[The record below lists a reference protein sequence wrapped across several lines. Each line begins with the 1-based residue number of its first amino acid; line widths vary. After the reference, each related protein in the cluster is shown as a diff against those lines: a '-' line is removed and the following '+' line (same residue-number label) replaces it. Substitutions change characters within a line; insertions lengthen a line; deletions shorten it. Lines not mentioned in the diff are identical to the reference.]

1 MIDPHGNILVSFHLS
16 KGELEEYS
24 ELSNTISSL
33 TLSLKQQCDLE
44 MILNGAFSPLLT
56 FNNQKDYEEILLNN
70 KLLNGVIWPI
80 PIVLDVPN
88 DFLKALDKNEHISLR
103 NAEGFLLAI
112 LKVREFWSPNKKDEA
127 NSIFKTIDE
136 NHPGVGYLFNHTN
149 SNYISGELIPIQSNK
164 YFDFTHLR
172 KSPQEVRD
180 LFRSKRWQDVIAF
193 QTRNPM
199 HRAHFEL
206 TRLAMEQHNAKLLI
220 HPVIGISKPGDI
232 DHFTRVKCYQHIIKH
247 YPENSVELSLI
258 NLAMRM
264 AGPKEALW
272 HAIIR
277 KNYGCNY
284 IIIGRDHAGPG
295 VDAKGKPYY
304 QPYDAQELISQYQE
318 ELEIKMVPFQE
329 MVFAKNKRNYLPLD
343 QIKEED
349 QIETLSGTQ
358 FKELLKQGTE
368 IPNWYSFPEVVHELR
383 RRYPKLHNQGLTVF
397 FTGLSGAGKSTLANA
412 LVYKLMEMEDRPIT
426 LLDGDIVRQHLSSEL
441 GFSKEDRDIHV
452 KRIGYVASEITKHGG
467 VAICAPIAPYSN
479 TRKTVRN
486 MIDEVGSFVEIHV
499 STPLSVCEERDVK
512 GLYKRAR
519 AGKILDFTGVSDP
532 YEEPQNPEIT
542 IDTSDISVEESSAII
557 IDKLRS
563 MKLLGN

>member
-1 MIDPHGNILVSFHLS
+1 MIDPHGNKLVSFHLS

-127 NSIFKTIDE
+127 NSVYKTIDE
-136 NHPGVGYLFNHTN
+136 NHPGVDYLFNHTN

-358 FKELLKQGTE
+358 FKELLKQRTE

-412 LVYKLMEMEDRPIT
+412 LMYKLMEMEDRPIT

>member
-1 MIDPHGNILVSFHLS
+1 MIEPHGKTLVSFHLS
-16 KGELEEYS
+16 ADELSEYS
-24 ELSNTISSL
+24 ELSNKTASL

-44 MILNGAFSPLLT
+44 MIANGAFSPLST

-70 KLLNGVIWPI
+70 RLSNGLVWPI
-80 PIVLDVPN
+80 PIVLDVP
-88 DFLKALDKNEHISLR
+88 DQFLKSLDKNEYISLR

-112 LKVREFWSPNKKDEA
+112 LKVKEFWAPDKKEEA
-127 NSIFKTIDE
+127 NSVFKSNDP
-136 NHPGVGYLFNHTN
+136 NHPGVDYLFNHTN
-149 SNYISGELIPIQSNK
+149 NNYISGELVPIQSNK

-180 LFRSKRWQDVIAF
+180 FFRLNNWKDVIAF

-206 TRLAMEQHNAKLLI
+206 TKLAMDEHNSKLLI
-220 HPVIGISKPGDI
+220 HPVIGMSKPGDI
-232 DHFTRVKCYQHIIKH
+232 DHFTRVKCYQHIIKY

-277 KNYGCNY
+277 KNYGCNR

-295 VDAKGKPYY
+295 VNAEGKPYY
-304 QPYDAQELISQYQE
+304 QPYDAQELIAQYQE
-318 ELEIKMVPFQE
+318 ELEIKMVPFKE
-329 MVFAKNKRNYLPLD
+329 MVFAKNKKTYLPLD
-343 QIKEED
+343 K
-349 QIETLSGTQ
+349 IEQDDPIEKLSGTQ
-358 FKELLKQGTE
+358 FKELLQQRTE
-368 IPNWYSFPEVVHELR
+368 IPNWYSFPEVIHELR
-383 RRYPKLHNQGLTVF
+383 KRFPKLHNQGLTVF

-412 LVYKLMEMEDRPIT
+412 IMYKLMETEDRPIT

-479 TRKTVRN
+479 TRKVVRN

-499 STPLSVCEERDVK
+499 ATPLSVCEERDTK
-512 GLYKRAR
+512 GLYKQAR

-532 YEEPQNPEIT
+532 YEEPENPEIT
-542 IDTSDISVEESSAII
+542 VDTSDITVEESSALIL
-557 IDKLRS
+557 DKLRS
-563 MKLLGN
+563 LKLLG

>member
-1 MIDPHGNILVSFHLS
+1 MIDPHGNKLVSFHLS
-16 KGELEEYS
+16 KGELEEYA

-136 NHPGVGYLFNHTN
+136 NHPGVDYLFNHTN
-149 SNYISGELIPIQSNK
+149 SNYISGELVPIQSNK

-343 QIKEED
+343 QIKEEE

-358 FKELLKQGTE
+358 FKELLKQRTE

-412 LVYKLMEMEDRPIT
+412 LMYKLMEMEDRPIT

>member
-1 MIDPHGNILVSFHLS
+1 MIEPHGKTLVSFHLS
-16 KGELEEYS
+16 ADELSEYS
-24 ELSNTISSL
+24 ELSNKTSSL

-44 MILNGAFSPLLT
+44 MISNGAFSPLST

-70 KLLNGVIWPI
+70 KLSNGLVWPI
-80 PIVLDVPN
+80 PIVLDVP
-88 DFLKALDKNEHISLR
+88 DQFLKSLDKNEYISLR

-112 LKVREFWSPNKKDEA
+112 LKVNEFWAPDKKEEA
-127 NSIFKTIDE
+127 NSVFKSNDP
-136 NHPGVGYLFNHTN
+136 NHPGVDYLFNHTN
-149 SNYISGELIPIQSNK
+149 NNYISGELVPIQSNK

-180 LFRSKRWQDVIAF
+180 FFRLNNWKDVVAF

-206 TRLAMEQHNAKLLI
+206 TKLAMDKHNSKLLI

-232 DHFTRVKCYQHIIKH
+232 DHFTRVKCYQHIIKY

-277 KNYGCNY
+277 QNYGCNR

-295 VDAKGKPYY
+295 VNAEGKPYY
-304 QPYDAQELISQYQE
+304 QPYDAQELIARYQE
-318 ELEIKMVPFQE
+318 ELEIKMVPFKE
-329 MVFAKNKRNYLPLD
+329 MVFAKNKKTFLPLD
-343 QIKEED
+343 K
-349 QIETLSGTQ
+349 IEQNDPIEKLSGTQ
-358 FKELLKQGTE
+358 FKELLQQRTE
-368 IPNWYSFPEVVHELR
+368 IPSWYSFPEVIHELR
-383 RRYPKLHNQGLTVF
+383 KRFPKLHNQGLTVF

-412 LVYKLMEMEDRPIT
+412 IMYKLMETEDRPIT

-479 TRKTVRN
+479 TRKVVRN

-499 STPLSVCEERDVK
+499 ATPLSVCEERDVK
-512 GLYKRAR
+512 GLYKQAR

-532 YEEPQNPEIT
+532 YEEPENPEIT
-542 IDTSDISVEESSAII
+542 VDTSDITVEESSALIL
-557 IDKLRS
+557 DKLRS
-563 MKLLGN
+563 LKLLG

>member
-1 MIDPHGNILVSFHLS
+1 MIKPHGETLVSFHLS
-16 KGELEEYS
+16 ADELSEYS
-24 ELSNTISSL
+24 ELSNNISSL

-44 MILNGAFSPLLT
+44 MISNGAFSPLST
-56 FNNQKDYEEILLNN
+56 FNNQKDYEEILLKN
-70 KLLNGVIWPI
+70 KLSNGLVWPI
-80 PIVLDVPN
+80 PIVLDVP
-88 DFLKALDKNEHISLR
+88 DQFLKSLDKNEYISLR
-103 NAEGFLLAI
+103 NTEGFLLAI
-112 LKVREFWSPNKKDEA
+112 LKVKEFWAPNKKEEA
-127 NSIFKTIDE
+127 NLVFKSNDL
-136 NHPGVGYLFNHTN
+136 NHPGVDYLFNHTN
-149 SNYISGELIPIQSNK
+149 NNYISGELVPIHENK

-180 LFRSKRWQDVIAF
+180 FFRLNNWKDVIAF

-199 HRAHFEL
+199 HRAHYEL
-206 TRLAMEQHNAKLLI
+206 TKLAMDEHNSKLLI
-220 HPVIGISKPGDI
+220 HPVIGMSKPGDI
-232 DHFTRVKCYQHIIKH
+232 DHFTRVKCYQHIIKY

-277 KNYGCNY
+277 KNYGCNR

-295 VDAKGKPYY
+295 VNAEGKPYY
-304 QPYDAQELISQYQE
+304 QPYDAQELIAQYQE
-318 ELEIKMVPFQE
+318 ELEIKMVPFKE
-329 MVFAKNKRNYLPLD
+329 MVFAKNKKTYLPLD
-343 QIKEED
+343 K
-349 QIETLSGTQ
+349 IEQDDPIEKLSGTQ
-358 FKELLKQGTE
+358 FKELLQQRTE
-368 IPNWYSFPEVVHELR
+368 IPTWYSFPEVIHELR
-383 RRYPKLHNQGLTVF
+383 KRFPKLHNQGLTVF

-412 LVYKLMEMEDRPIT
+412 IMYKLMETEDRPIT

-479 TRKTVRN
+479 TRKVVRN

-499 STPLSVCEERDVK
+499 ATPLSVCEERDTK
-512 GLYKRAR
+512 GLYKQAR

-532 YEEPQNPEIT
+532 YEEPENPEIT
-542 IDTSDISVEESSAII
+542 VDTSDITVEESSALIL
-557 IDKLRS
+557 DKLRS
-563 MKLLGN
+563 LKLLG

>member
-1 MIDPHGNILVSFHLS
+1 MIEPHGKTLVSFHLS
-16 KGELEEYS
+16 ADELSEYS
-24 ELSNTISSL
+24 ELSNNISSL

-44 MILNGAFSPLLT
+44 MISNGAFSPLST

-70 KLLNGVIWPI
+70 KLSNGLVWPI
-80 PIVLDVPN
+80 PIVLDVP
-88 DFLKALDKNEHISLR
+88 DQFLKSLDKNEYISLR
-103 NAEGFLLAI
+103 NTEGFLLAI
-112 LKVREFWSPNKKDEA
+112 LKVKEFWAPNKKEEA
-127 NSIFKTIDE
+127 NLVFKSNDP
-136 NHPGVGYLFNHTN
+136 NHPGVDYLFNHTN
-149 SNYISGELIPIQSNK
+149 NNYISGELVPIQSNK

-180 LFRSKRWQDVIAF
+180 FFRLNNWKDVIAF

-199 HRAHFEL
+199 HRAHYEL
-206 TRLAMEQHNAKLLI
+206 TKLAMDEHNSKLLI
-220 HPVIGISKPGDI
+220 HPVIGMSKPGDI
-232 DHFTRVKCYQHIIKH
+232 DHFTRVKCYQHIIKY

-277 KNYGCNY
+277 KNYGCNR

-295 VDAKGKPYY
+295 VNAEGKPYY
-304 QPYDAQELISQYQE
+304 QPYDAQELIAQYQE
-318 ELEIKMVPFQE
+318 ELEIKMVPFKE
-329 MVFAKNKRNYLPLD
+329 MVFAKNKKTYLPLD
-343 QIKEED
+343 K
-349 QIETLSGTQ
+349 IEQDDPIEKLSGTQ
-358 FKELLKQGTE
+358 FKELLQQRTE
-368 IPNWYSFPEVVHELR
+368 IPTWYSFPEVIHELR
-383 RRYPKLHNQGLTVF
+383 KRFPKLHNQGLTVF

-412 LVYKLMEMEDRPIT
+412 IMYKLMETEDRPIT

-479 TRKTVRN
+479 TRKVVRN

-499 STPLSVCEERDVK
+499 ATPLSVCEERDTK
-512 GLYKRAR
+512 GLYKQAR

-532 YEEPQNPEIT
+532 YEEPENPEIT
-542 IDTSDISVEESSAII
+542 VDTSDITVEESSALIL
-557 IDKLRS
+557 DKLRS
-563 MKLLGN
+563 LKLLG

>member
-1 MIDPHGNILVSFHLS
+1 MIEPHGKTLVSFHLS
-16 KGELEEYS
+16 ADELSEYS
-24 ELSNTISSL
+24 ELSNKTASL

-44 MILNGAFSPLLT
+44 MISNGAFSPLST

-70 KLLNGVIWPI
+70 KLSNGLVWPI
-80 PIVLDVPN
+80 PIVLDVP
-88 DFLKALDKNEHISLR
+88 DQFLKSLDKNEYISLR
-103 NAEGFLLAI
+103 NTEGFLLAI
-112 LKVREFWSPNKKDEA
+112 LKVKEFWAPNKKEEA
-127 NSIFKTIDE
+127 NLVFKSNDP
-136 NHPGVGYLFNHTN
+136 NHPGVDYLFNHTN
-149 SNYISGELIPIQSNK
+149 NNYISGELVPIQENK

-180 LFRSKRWQDVIAF
+180 FFRLNNWKDVIAF

-199 HRAHFEL
+199 HRAHYEL
-206 TRLAMEQHNAKLLI
+206 TKLAMDEHNSKLLI
-220 HPVIGISKPGDI
+220 HPVIGMSKPGDI
-232 DHFTRVKCYQHIIKH
+232 DHFTRVKCYQHIIKY

-277 KNYGCNY
+277 KNYGCNR

-295 VDAKGKPYY
+295 VNAEGKPYY
-304 QPYDAQELISQYQE
+304 QPYDAQELIAQYQE
-318 ELEIKMVPFQE
+318 ELEIKMVPFKE
-329 MVFAKNKRNYLPLD
+329 MVFAKNKKTYLPLD
-343 QIKEED
+343 K
-349 QIETLSGTQ
+349 IEQDDPIEKLSGTQ
-358 FKELLKQGTE
+358 FKELLQQRTE
-368 IPNWYSFPEVVHELR
+368 IPTWYSFPEVIHELR
-383 RRYPKLHNQGLTVF
+383 KRFPKLHNQGLTVF

-412 LVYKLMEMEDRPIT
+412 IMYKLMETEDRPIT

-479 TRKTVRN
+479 TRKVVRN

-499 STPLSVCEERDVK
+499 ATPLSVCEERDTK
-512 GLYKRAR
+512 GLYKQAR

-532 YEEPQNPEIT
+532 YEEPENPEIT
-542 IDTSDISVEESSAII
+542 VDTSDITVEESSALIL
-557 IDKLRS
+557 DKLRS
-563 MKLLGN
+563 LKLLG

>member
-1 MIDPHGNILVSFHLS
+1 MIEPHGKTLVSFHLS
-16 KGELEEYS
+16 ADELSEYS
-24 ELSNTISSL
+24 ELSNKTASL

-44 MILNGAFSPLLT
+44 MIANGAFSPLST

-70 KLLNGVIWPI
+70 RLSNGLVWPI
-80 PIVLDVPN
+80 PIVLDVP
-88 DFLKALDKNEHISLR
+88 DQFLKSLDKNEYISLR

-112 LKVREFWSPNKKDEA
+112 LKVNEFWAPDKKEEA
-127 NSIFKTIDE
+127 NSVFKSNDP
-136 NHPGVGYLFNHTN
+136 NHPGVDYLFNHTN
-149 SNYISGELIPIQSNK
+149 NNYISGELVPIQSNK

-180 LFRSKRWQDVIAF
+180 FFRLNNWKDVIAF

-206 TRLAMEQHNAKLLI
+206 TKLAMDEHNSKLLI

-232 DHFTRVKCYQHIIKH
+232 DHFTRVKCYQHIIKY

-264 AGPKEALW
+264 AGPKEAVW

-277 KNYGCNY
+277 KNYGCNR

-295 VDAKGKPYY
+295 VNAEGKPYY
-304 QPYDAQELISQYQE
+304 QPYDAQELIAQYQE
-318 ELEIKMVPFQE
+318 ELEIKMVPFKE
-329 MVFAKNKRNYLPLD
+329 MVFAKNKKTFLPLD
-343 QIKEED
+343 K
-349 QIETLSGTQ
+349 IEQNDPIEKLSGTQ
-358 FKELLKQGTE
+358 FKEFLQQRTE
-368 IPNWYSFPEVVHELR
+368 IPNWYSFPEVIHELR
-383 RRYPKLHNQGLTVF
+383 KRFPKLHNQGLTVF

-412 LVYKLMEMEDRPIT
+412 IMYKLMETEDRPIT

-479 TRKTVRN
+479 TRKVVRN

-499 STPLSVCEERDVK
+499 ATPLSVCEERDTK
-512 GLYKRAR
+512 GLYKQAR

-532 YEEPQNPEIT
+532 YEEPENPEIT
-542 IDTSDISVEESSAII
+542 VDTSDITVEESSALIL
-557 IDKLRS
+557 DKLRS
-563 MKLLGN
+563 LKLLG

>member
-1 MIDPHGNILVSFHLS
+1 MIEPHGKTLVSFHLS
-16 KGELEEYS
+16 ADELSEYS
-24 ELSNTISSL
+24 ELSNKTASL

-44 MILNGAFSPLLT
+44 MISNGAFSPLST

-70 KLLNGVIWPI
+70 KLSNGLVWPI
-80 PIVLDVPN
+80 PIVLDVP
-88 DFLKALDKNEHISLR
+88 DQFLKSLDKNEYISLR

-112 LKVREFWSPNKKDEA
+112 LKVNEFWAPDKKEEA
-127 NSIFKTIDE
+127 NSVFKSNDP
-136 NHPGVGYLFNHTN
+136 NHPGVDYLFNHTN
-149 SNYISGELIPIQSNK
+149 NNYISGELVPIQSNK

-180 LFRSKRWQDVIAF
+180 FFRLNNWKDVIAF

-206 TRLAMEQHNAKLLI
+206 TKLAMDEHNSKLLI

-232 DHFTRVKCYQHIIKH
+232 DHFTRVKCYQHIIKY

-277 KNYGCNY
+277 KNYGCNR

-295 VDAKGKPYY
+295 VNAEGKPYY
-304 QPYDAQELISQYQE
+304 QPYDAQELIAQYQE
-318 ELEIKMVPFQE
+318 ELEIKMVPFKE
-329 MVFAKNKRNYLPLD
+329 MVFAKNKKTFLPLD
-343 QIKEED
+343 K
-349 QIETLSGTQ
+349 IEQDDPIEKLSGTQ
-358 FKELLKQGTE
+358 FKEFLQQRTE
-368 IPNWYSFPEVVHELR
+368 IPNWYSFPEVIHELR
-383 RRYPKLHNQGLTVF
+383 KRFPKLHNQGLTVF

-412 LVYKLMEMEDRPIT
+412 IMYKLMETEDRPIT

-479 TRKTVRN
+479 TRKVVRN

-499 STPLSVCEERDVK
+499 ATPLSVCEERDVK
-512 GLYKRAR
+512 GLYKQAR

-532 YEEPQNPEIT
+532 YEEPENPEIT
-542 IDTSDISVEESSAII
+542 VDTSDITVEESSALIL
-557 IDKLRS
+557 DKLRS
-563 MKLLGN
+563 LKLLG

>member
-1 MIDPHGNILVSFHLS
+1 MIEPHGNLLVSFPFS
-16 KGELEEYS
+16 EDELQEYS
-24 ELSNTISSL
+24 ELSNNISSL

-44 MILNGAFSPLLT
+44 MISNGAFSPLVT
-56 FNNQKDYEEILLNN
+56 FNNQKDYEEILNN
-70 KLLNGVIWPI
+70 NNLLNGTIWPI
-80 PIVLDVPN
+80 PIVLDVPDN
-88 DFLKALDKNEHISLR
+88 FLKVLDKNEYISLR
-103 NAEGFLLAI
+103 NSEGLLLAI
-112 LKVREFWSPNKKDEA
+112 LKTQELWSPNKQDEA
-127 NSIFKTIDE
+127 YSVFGTIDP
-136 NHPGVGYLFNHTN
+136 NHPGVNYLFNHTN
-149 SNYISGELIPIQSNK
+149 NNYISGKLMPIDSNK

-172 KSPQEVRD
+172 KTPQEVRD
-180 LFRSKRWQDVIAF
+180 LFQLNNWNDVIAF

-206 TRLAMEQHNAKLLI
+206 TRLAMEEHNAKLLI

-247 YPENSVELSLI
+247 YPKNSVELSLI

-277 KNYGCNY
+277 KNYGCNH
-284 IIIGRDHAGPG
+284 IIVGRDHAGPG
-295 VDAKGKPYY
+295 LDAEGKLYY

-329 MVFAKNKRNYLPLD
+329 MVFAKNKKTYLPLD
-343 QIKEED
+343 KIKENE
-349 QIETLSGTQ
+349 QIERLSGTE
-358 FKELLKQGTE
+358 FKKLLKERTE
-368 IPNWYSFPEVVHELR
+368 IPNWYSFPEVIHELR
-383 RRYPKLHNQGLTVF
+383 RRYPTLQNQGLTVF

-412 LVYKLMEMEDRPIT
+412 LMYKLMEMEDRPIT
-426 LLDGDIVRQHLSSEL
+426 LLDGDVVRQHLSSEL

-479 TRKTVRN
+479 TRRIVRN
-486 MIDEVGSFVEIHV
+486 MIDQVGSFVEIHV

-519 AGKILDFTGVSDP
+519 AGKILEFTGISDP
-532 YEEPQNPEIT
+532 YEEPVNPEII
-542 IDTSDISVEESSAII
+542 IDTSKASVEESSEII
-557 IDKLRS
+557 LDNLRS
-563 MKLLGN
+563 MKLLG

>member
-1 MIDPHGNILVSFHLS
+1 MS
-16 KGELEEYS
+16 KQLLQEYF
-24 ELSNTISSL
+24 ELSNKISSL

-56 FNNQKDYEEILLNN
+56 FNNQQDYEEILLNN

-112 LKVREFWSPNKKDEA
+112 LRVKELWSPNKKDEA

-136 NHPGVGYLFNHTN
+136 NHPGVDYLFNHTN

-329 MVFAKNKRNYLPLD
+329 MVFAKNKRKYLPLNE
-343 QIKEED
+343 IKED
-349 QIETLSGTQ
+349 QQIEKLSGTQ
-358 FKELLKQGTE
+358 FKELLKQRTE

-412 LVYKLMEMEDRPIT
+412 LIYKLMEMEDRPIT
-426 LLDGDIVRQHLSSEL
+426 LLDGDIVRQNLSSEL

-486 MIDEVGSFVEIHV
+486 MIDGVGSFVEIHV

>member
-1 MIDPHGNILVSFHLS
+1 MIKPHGKTLVSFHLS
-16 KGELEEYS
+16 ADELSEYS
-24 ELSNTISSL
+24 ELSNKTASL

-44 MILNGAFSPLLT
+44 MISNGAFSPLST

-70 KLLNGVIWPI
+70 KLSNGLVWPI
-80 PIVLDVPN
+80 PIVLDVP
-88 DFLKALDKNEHISLR
+88 DQFLKSLDKNEYISLR
-103 NAEGFLLAI
+103 NTEGFLLAI
-112 LKVREFWSPNKKDEA
+112 LKVKEFWAPNKKEEA
-127 NSIFKTIDE
+127 NLVFKSNDL
-136 NHPGVGYLFNHTN
+136 NHPGVDYLFNHTN
-149 SNYISGELIPIQSNK
+149 NNYISGELVPIQENK

-180 LFRSKRWQDVIAF
+180 FFRLNNWKDVIAF

-199 HRAHFEL
+199 HRAHYEL
-206 TRLAMEQHNAKLLI
+206 TKLAMDEHNSKLLI
-220 HPVIGISKPGDI
+220 HPVIGMSKPGDI
-232 DHFTRVKCYQHIIKH
+232 DHFTRVKCYQHIIKY

-277 KNYGCNY
+277 KNYGCNR

-295 VDAKGKPYY
+295 VNAEGKPYY
-304 QPYDAQELISQYQE
+304 QPYDAQELIAQYQE
-318 ELEIKMVPFQE
+318 ELEIKMVPFKE
-329 MVFAKNKRNYLPLD
+329 MVFAKNKKTYLPLD
-343 QIKEED
+343 K
-349 QIETLSGTQ
+349 IEQDDPIEKLSGTQ
-358 FKELLKQGTE
+358 FKELLQQRTE
-368 IPNWYSFPEVVHELR
+368 IPTWYSFPEVIHELR
-383 RRYPKLHNQGLTVF
+383 KRFPKLHNQGLTVF

-412 LVYKLMEMEDRPIT
+412 IMYKLMETEDRPIT

-479 TRKTVRN
+479 TRKVVRN

-499 STPLSVCEERDVK
+499 ATPLSVCEERDTK
-512 GLYKRAR
+512 GLYKQAR

-532 YEEPQNPEIT
+532 YEEPENPEIT
-542 IDTSDISVEESSAII
+542 VDTSDITVEESSALIL
-557 IDKLRS
+557 DKLRS
-563 MKLLGN
+563 LKLLG

>member
-1 MIDPHGNILVSFHLS
+1 MIKPHGETLVSFHLS
-16 KGELEEYS
+16 ADELSEYS
-24 ELSNTISSL
+24 ELSNNISSL

-44 MILNGAFSPLLT
+44 MISNGAFSPLST
-56 FNNQKDYEEILLNN
+56 FNNQKDYEEILLKN
-70 KLLNGVIWPI
+70 KLSNGLVWPI
-80 PIVLDVPN
+80 PIVLDVP
-88 DFLKALDKNEHISLR
+88 DQFLKSLDKNEYISLR
-103 NAEGFLLAI
+103 NTEGFLLAI
-112 LKVREFWSPNKKDEA
+112 LKVKEFWAPNKKEEA
-127 NSIFKTIDE
+127 NLVFKSNDP
-136 NHPGVGYLFNHTN
+136 NHPGVDYLFNHTN
-149 SNYISGELIPIQSNK
+149 NNYISGELVPIHENK

-180 LFRSKRWQDVIAF
+180 FFRLNNWKDVIAF

-199 HRAHFEL
+199 HRVHYEL
-206 TRLAMEQHNAKLLI
+206 TKLAMDEHNSKLLI
-220 HPVIGISKPGDI
+220 HPVIGMSKPGDI
-232 DHFTRVKCYQHIIKH
+232 DHFTRVKCYQHIIKY

-277 KNYGCNY
+277 KNYGCNR

-295 VDAKGKPYY
+295 VNAEGKPYY
-304 QPYDAQELISQYQE
+304 QPYDAQELIAQYQE
-318 ELEIKMVPFQE
+318 ELEIKMVPFKE
-329 MVFAKNKRNYLPLD
+329 MVFAKNKKTYLPLD
-343 QIKEED
+343 K
-349 QIETLSGTQ
+349 IEQDDPIEKLSGTQ
-358 FKELLKQGTE
+358 FKELLQQRTE
-368 IPNWYSFPEVVHELR
+368 IPTWYSFPEVIHELR
-383 RRYPKLHNQGLTVF
+383 KRFPKLHNQGLTVF

-412 LVYKLMEMEDRPIT
+412 IMYKLMETEDRPIT

-479 TRKTVRN
+479 TRKVVRN

-499 STPLSVCEERDVK
+499 ATPLSVCEERDTK
-512 GLYKRAR
+512 GLYKQAR

-532 YEEPQNPEIT
+532 YEEPENPEIT
-542 IDTSDISVEESSAII
+542 VDTSDITVEESSALIL
-557 IDKLRS
+557 DKLRS
-563 MKLLGN
+563 LKLLG

>member
-1 MIDPHGNILVSFHLS
+1 MIDPHGNTLVSFHLS
-16 KGELEEYS
+16 KGELQEYS

-44 MILNGAFSPLLT
+44 MISNGAFSPLLT

-70 KLLNGVIWPI
+70 KLLNGAIWPI
-80 PIVLDVPN
+80 PIVLDVPDN
-88 DFLKALDKNEHISLR
+88 FLKALDKNEHISLR

-112 LKVREFWSPNKKDEA
+112 LKVKEFWSPNKKDEA
-127 NSIFKTIDE
+127 NSVFKTIDQ
-136 NHPGVGYLFNHTN
+136 NHPGVDYLFNHTN
-149 SNYISGELIPIQSNK
+149 SNYISGELVPIQSNK

-172 KSPQEVRD
+172 KSPQAVRD
-180 LFRSKRWQDVIAF
+180 LFRSNHWKDVIAF

-232 DHFTRVKCYQHIIKH
+232 DHFTRVKCYQHIIKY

-277 KNYGCNY
+277 KNYGCNR

-295 VDAKGKPYY
+295 VNAEGKPYY
-304 QPYDAQELISQYQE
+304 QPYDAQELIAQYQE
-318 ELEIKMVPFQE
+318 ELEIKMVPFKE
-329 MVFAKNKRNYLPLD
+329 MVFAKNKKTYLPLD
-343 QIKEED
+343 K
-349 QIETLSGTQ
+349 IEQDDPIEKLSGTQ
-358 FKELLKQGTE
+358 FKELLQQRTE
-368 IPNWYSFPEVVHELR
+368 IPTWYSFPEVIHELR
-383 RRYPKLHNQGLTVF
+383 KRFPKLHNQGLTVF

-412 LVYKLMEMEDRPIT
+412 IMYKLMETEDRPIT

-479 TRKTVRN
+479 TRKVVRN

-499 STPLSVCEERDVK
+499 ATPLSVCEERDTK
-512 GLYKRAR
+512 GLYKQAR

-532 YEEPQNPEIT
+532 YEEPENPEIT
-542 IDTSDISVEESSAII
+542 VDTSDITVEESSALIL
-557 IDKLRS
+557 DKLRS
-563 MKLLGN
+563 LKLLG

>member
-1 MIDPHGNILVSFHLS
+1 MIEPHGKTLVSFHLS
-16 KGELEEYS
+16 ADELSEYS
-24 ELSNTISSL
+24 ELSNNISSL

-44 MILNGAFSPLLT
+44 MISNGAFSPLST
-56 FNNQKDYEEILLNN
+56 FNNQKDYEEILLKN
-70 KLLNGVIWPI
+70 KLSNGLVWPI
-80 PIVLDVPN
+80 PIVLDVP
-88 DFLKALDKNEHISLR
+88 DQFLKSLDKNEYISLR
-103 NAEGFLLAI
+103 NTEGFLLAI
-112 LKVREFWSPNKKDEA
+112 LKVKEFWAPNKKEEA
-127 NSIFKTIDE
+127 NLVFKSNDL
-136 NHPGVGYLFNHTN
+136 NHPGVDYLFNHTN
-149 SNYISGELIPIQSNK
+149 NNYISGELVPIQENK

-180 LFRSKRWQDVIAF
+180 FFRLNNWKDVIAF

-199 HRAHFEL
+199 HRAHYEL
-206 TRLAMEQHNAKLLI
+206 TKLAMDEHNSKLLI
-220 HPVIGISKPGDI
+220 HPVIGMSKPGDI
-232 DHFTRVKCYQHIIKH
+232 DHFTRVKCYQHIIKY

-277 KNYGCNY
+277 KNYGCNR

-295 VDAKGKPYY
+295 VNAEGKPYY
-304 QPYDAQELISQYQE
+304 QPYDAQELIAQYQE
-318 ELEIKMVPFQE
+318 ELEIKMVPFKE
-329 MVFAKNKRNYLPLD
+329 MVFAKNKKTYLPLD
-343 QIKEED
+343 K
-349 QIETLSGTQ
+349 IEQDDPIEKLSGTQ
-358 FKELLKQGTE
+358 FKELLQQRTE
-368 IPNWYSFPEVVHELR
+368 IPTWYSFPEVIHELR
-383 RRYPKLHNQGLTVF
+383 KRFPKLHNQGLTVF

-412 LVYKLMEMEDRPIT
+412 IMYKLMETEDRPIT

-479 TRKTVRN
+479 TRKVVRN

-499 STPLSVCEERDVK
+499 ATPLSVCEERDTK
-512 GLYKRAR
+512 GLYKQAR

-532 YEEPQNPEIT
+532 YEEPENPEIT
-542 IDTSDISVEESSAII
+542 VDTSDITVEESSALIL
-557 IDKLRS
+557 DKLRS
-563 MKLLGN
+563 LKLLG

>member
-1 MIDPHGNILVSFHLS
+1 MINPHGNTLVTFHLS
-16 KGELEEYS
+16 KGDLQEYS
-24 ELSNTISSL
+24 ELSNKISSL
-33 TLSLKQQCDLE
+33 TLTLKQQCDLE
-44 MILNGAFSPLLT
+44 MISNGAFSPLLT
-56 FNNQKDYEEILLNN
+56 FNNQKDYEEVLLNN
-70 KLLNGVIWPI
+70 KLLNGAIWPI
-80 PIVLDVPN
+80 PIVLDVP
-88 DFLKALDKNEHISLR
+88 DKFLKALDKNEHISLR

-112 LKVREFWSPNKKDEA
+112 LKVKEFWSPNKKDEA
-127 NSIFKTIDE
+127 NSVFKTIDQ
-136 NHPGVGYLFNHTN
+136 NHPGVDYLFNHTN
-149 SNYISGELIPIQSNK
+149 SNYISGELVPIQSNK

-180 LFRSKRWQDVIAF
+180 LFRSNHWKDVIAF

-206 TRLAMEQHNAKLLI
+206 TRLAMEQHNAKLLM
-220 HPVIGISKPGDI
+220 HPVVGISKPGDI
-232 DHFTRVKCYQHIIKH
+232 DHFTRVKCYQHIIKY
-247 YPENSVELSLI
+247 YPEDSVELSLI

-277 KNYGCNY
+277 KNYGCNH

-295 VDAKGKPYY
+295 VDAEGKPYY

-318 ELEIKMVPFQE
+318 ELEIKMIPFQE
-329 MVFAKNKRNYLPLD
+329 MVFAKNKKTYLPLD
-343 QIKEED
+343 EIKEGE
-349 QIETLSGTQ
+349 QIERLSGTQ
-358 FKELLKQGTE
+358 FKELLKQRIE
-368 IPNWYSFPEVVHELR
+368 IPSWYSFPEVIHELR

-412 LVYKLMEMEDRPIT
+412 LMYKLMEMEDRPIT

-479 TRKTVRN
+479 TRRIVRN
-486 MIDEVGSFVEIHV
+486 MIDDVGSFIEIHV

-519 AGKILDFTGVSDP
+519 AGKILEFTGVSDP

-542 IDTSDISVEESSAII
+542 IDTSDITVEESSEII
-557 IDKLRS
+557 LDKLLS
-563 MKLLGN
+563 MRLLG

>member
-1 MIDPHGNILVSFHLS
+1 MIKPHGETLVSFHLS
-16 KGELEEYS
+16 ADEVSEYS
-24 ELSNTISSL
+24 ELSNNISSL

-44 MILNGAFSPLLT
+44 MISNGAFSPIST
-56 FNNQKDYEEILLNN
+56 FNNQKDYEEILLKN
-70 KLLNGVIWPI
+70 KLSNGLVWPI
-80 PIVLDVPN
+80 PIVLDVP
-88 DFLKALDKNEHISLR
+88 DQFLKSLDKNEYISLR
-103 NAEGFLLAI
+103 NTEGFLLAI
-112 LKVREFWSPNKKDEA
+112 LKVKEFWAPDKKEEA
-127 NSIFKTIDE
+127 NLVFKSNDP
-136 NHPGVGYLFNHTN
+136 NHPGVDYLFNHTN
-149 SNYISGELIPIQSNK
+149 NNYISGELVPIHENK

-180 LFRSKRWQDVIAF
+180 FFRLNNWKDVIAF

-199 HRAHFEL
+199 HRAHYEL
-206 TRLAMEQHNAKLLI
+206 TKLAMDEHNSKLLI
-220 HPVIGISKPGDI
+220 HPVIGMSKPGDI
-232 DHFTRVKCYQHIIKH
+232 DHFTRVKCYQHIIKY

-277 KNYGCNY
+277 KNYGCNR

-295 VDAKGKPYY
+295 VNAEGKPYY
-304 QPYDAQELISQYQE
+304 QPYDAQELIAQYQE
-318 ELEIKMVPFQE
+318 ELEIKMVPFKE
-329 MVFAKNKRNYLPLD
+329 MVFAKNKKTYLPLD
-343 QIKEED
+343 K
-349 QIETLSGTQ
+349 IEQDDPIEKLSGTQ
-358 FKELLKQGTE
+358 FKELLQQRTE
-368 IPNWYSFPEVVHELR
+368 IPTWYSFPEVIHELR
-383 RRYPKLHNQGLTVF
+383 KRFPKLHNQGLTVF

-412 LVYKLMEMEDRPIT
+412 IMYKLMETEDRPIT

-479 TRKTVRN
+479 TRKVVRD

-499 STPLSVCEERDVK
+499 ATPLSVCEERDTK
-512 GLYKRAR
+512 GLYKQAR

-532 YEEPQNPEIT
+532 YEEPENPEIT
-542 IDTSDISVEESSAII
+542 VDTSDITVEESSALIL
-557 IDKLRS
+557 DKLRS
-563 MKLLGN
+563 LKLLG

>member
-1 MIDPHGNILVSFHLS
+1 MIKPHGKTLVSFHLS
-16 KGELEEYS
+16 ADELSEYS
-24 ELSNTISSL
+24 ELSNNISSL

-44 MILNGAFSPLLT
+44 MISNGAFSPLST

-70 KLLNGVIWPI
+70 KLSNGLVWPI
-80 PIVLDVPN
+80 PIVLDVP
-88 DFLKALDKNEHISLR
+88 DQFLKSLDKNEYISLR
-103 NAEGFLLAI
+103 NTEGFLLAI
-112 LKVREFWSPNKKDEA
+112 LKVKEFWAPNKKEEA
-127 NSIFKTIDE
+127 NLVFKSNDP
-136 NHPGVGYLFNHTN
+136 NHPGVDYLFNHTN
-149 SNYISGELIPIQSNK
+149 NNYISGELVPIQENK

-180 LFRSKRWQDVIAF
+180 FFRLNNWKDVIAF

-199 HRAHFEL
+199 HRAHYEL
-206 TRLAMEQHNAKLLI
+206 TKLAMDEHNSKLLI
-220 HPVIGISKPGDI
+220 HPVIGMSKPGDI
-232 DHFTRVKCYQHIIKH
+232 DHFTRVKCYQHIIKY

-277 KNYGCNY
+277 KNYGCNR

-295 VDAKGKPYY
+295 VNAEGKPYY
-304 QPYDAQELISQYQE
+304 QPYDAQELIAQYQE
-318 ELEIKMVPFQE
+318 ELEIKMVPFKE
-329 MVFAKNKRNYLPLD
+329 MVFAKNKKTYLPLD
-343 QIKEED
+343 K
-349 QIETLSGTQ
+349 IEQDDPIEKLSGTQ
-358 FKELLKQGTE
+358 FKELLQQRTE
-368 IPNWYSFPEVVHELR
+368 IPTWYSFPEVIHELR
-383 RRYPKLHNQGLTVF
+383 KRFPKLHNQGLTVF

-412 LVYKLMEMEDRPIT
+412 IMYKLMETEDRPIT

-479 TRKTVRN
+479 TRKVVRN

-499 STPLSVCEERDVK
+499 ATPLSVCEERDTK
-512 GLYKRAR
+512 GLYKQAR

-532 YEEPQNPEIT
+532 YEEPENPEIT
-542 IDTSDISVEESSAII
+542 VDTSDITVEESSALIL
-557 IDKLRS
+557 DKLRS
-563 MKLLGN
+563 LKLLG

>member
-1 MIDPHGNILVSFHLS
+1 MIEPHGKTLVSFHLS
-16 KGELEEYS
+16 ADELSEYS
-24 ELSNTISSL
+24 ELSNNISSL

-44 MILNGAFSPLLT
+44 MISNGAFSPLST

-70 KLLNGVIWPI
+70 KLSNGLVWPI
-80 PIVLDVPN
+80 PIVLDVP
-88 DFLKALDKNEHISLR
+88 DQFLKSLDKNEYISLR
-103 NAEGFLLAI
+103 NTEGFLLAI
-112 LKVREFWSPNKKDEA
+112 LKVKEFWAPNKKEEA
-127 NSIFKTIDE
+127 NLVFKSNDP
-136 NHPGVGYLFNHTN
+136 NHPGVDYLFNHTN
-149 SNYISGELIPIQSNK
+149 NNYISGELVPIQENK

-180 LFRSKRWQDVIAF
+180 FFRLNNWKDVIAF

-199 HRAHFEL
+199 HRAHYEL
-206 TRLAMEQHNAKLLI
+206 TKLAMDEHNSKLLI
-220 HPVIGISKPGDI
+220 HPVIGMSKPGDI
-232 DHFTRVKCYQHIIKH
+232 DHFTRVKCYQHIIKY

-277 KNYGCNY
+277 KNYGCNR

-295 VDAKGKPYY
+295 VNAEGKPYY
-304 QPYDAQELISQYQE
+304 QPYDAQELIAQYQE
-318 ELEIKMVPFQE
+318 ELEIKMVPFKE
-329 MVFAKNKRNYLPLD
+329 MVFAKNKKTYLPLD
-343 QIKEED
+343 K
-349 QIETLSGTQ
+349 IEQDDPIEKLSGTQ
-358 FKELLKQGTE
+358 FKELLQQRTE
-368 IPNWYSFPEVVHELR
+368 IPTWYSFPEVIHELR
-383 RRYPKLHNQGLTVF
+383 KRFPKLHNQGLTVF

-412 LVYKLMEMEDRPIT
+412 IMYKLMETEDRPIT

-479 TRKTVRN
+479 TRKVVRN

-499 STPLSVCEERDVK
+499 ATPLSVCEERDTK
-512 GLYKRAR
+512 GLYKQAR

-532 YEEPQNPEIT
+532 YEEPENPEIT
-542 IDTSDISVEESSAII
+542 VDTSDITVEESSALIL
-557 IDKLRS
+557 DKLRS
-563 MKLLGN
+563 LKLLG

>member
-1 MIDPHGNILVSFHLS
+1 MIDPHGNKLVSFHLS

-24 ELSNTISSL
+24 ELSSKISSL

-136 NHPGVGYLFNHTN
+136 NHPGVDYLFNHTN

-343 QIKEED
+343 QIKEEE

-358 FKELLKQGTE
+358 FKELLKQRTE

-479 TRKTVRN
+479 TRRTVRN
-486 MIDEVGSFVEIHV
+486 MIDDVGSFVEIHV

>member
-1 MIDPHGNILVSFHLS
+1 MIDPHGNKLVSFHLS
-16 KGELEEYS
+16 KGELEEYV

-136 NHPGVGYLFNHTN
+136 NHPGVDYLFNHTN
-149 SNYISGELIPIQSNK
+149 SNYISGELVPIQSNK

-329 MVFAKNKRNYLPLD
+329 MVFVQNKRNYLPLD
-343 QIKEED
+343 QIKEEE

-358 FKELLKQGTE
+358 FKELLKQRTE

-412 LVYKLMEMEDRPIT
+412 LMYKLMEMEDRPIT

>member
-1 MIDPHGNILVSFHLS
+1 MIKPHGKTLVSFHLS
-16 KGELEEYS
+16 ADELSEYS
-24 ELSNTISSL
+24 ELSNNISSL

-44 MILNGAFSPLLT
+44 MISNGAFSPLST
-56 FNNQKDYEEILLNN
+56 FNNQKDYEEILLKN
-70 KLLNGVIWPI
+70 KLSNGLVWPI
-80 PIVLDVPN
+80 PIVLDVP
-88 DFLKALDKNEHISLR
+88 DQFLKSLDKNEYISLR
-103 NAEGFLLAI
+103 NTEGFLLAI
-112 LKVREFWSPNKKDEA
+112 LKVKEFWAPNKKEEA
-127 NSIFKTIDE
+127 NLVFKSNDL
-136 NHPGVGYLFNHTN
+136 NHPGVDYLFNHTN
-149 SNYISGELIPIQSNK
+149 NNYISGELVPIQENK

-180 LFRSKRWQDVIAF
+180 FFRLNNWKDVIAF

-199 HRAHFEL
+199 HRAHYEL
-206 TRLAMEQHNAKLLI
+206 TKLAMDEHNSKLLI
-220 HPVIGISKPGDI
+220 HPVIGMSKPGDI
-232 DHFTRVKCYQHIIKH
+232 DHFTRVKCYQHIIKY

-277 KNYGCNY
+277 KNYGCNR

-295 VDAKGKPYY
+295 VNAEGEPYY
-304 QPYDAQELISQYQE
+304 QPYDAQELIAQYQE
-318 ELEIKMVPFQE
+318 ELEIKMVPFKE
-329 MVFAKNKRNYLPLD
+329 MVFAKNKKTYLPLD
-343 QIKEED
+343 K
-349 QIETLSGTQ
+349 IEQDDPIEKLSGTQ
-358 FKELLKQGTE
+358 FKELLQQRTE
-368 IPNWYSFPEVVHELR
+368 IPTWYSFPEVIHELR
-383 RRYPKLHNQGLTVF
+383 KRFPKLHNQGLTVF

-412 LVYKLMEMEDRPIT
+412 IMYKLMETEDRPIT

-479 TRKTVRN
+479 TRKVVRN

-499 STPLSVCEERDVK
+499 ATPLSVCEERDTK
-512 GLYKRAR
+512 GLYKQAR

-532 YEEPQNPEIT
+532 YEEPENPEIT
-542 IDTSDISVEESSAII
+542 VDTSDITVEESSALIL
-557 IDKLRS
+557 DKLRS
-563 MKLLGN
+563 LKLLG

>member
-1 MIDPHGNILVSFHLS
+1 MIEPHGNLLVSFPFS
-16 KGELEEYS
+16 EDELQEYS
-24 ELSNTISSL
+24 ELSNNISSL

-44 MILNGAFSPLLT
+44 MISNGAFSPLVT
-56 FNNQKDYEEILLNN
+56 FNNQKDYEEILNN
-70 KLLNGVIWPI
+70 NNLLNGTIWPI
-80 PIVLDVPN
+80 PIVLDVPDN
-88 DFLKALDKNEHISLR
+88 FLKVLDKNEYISLR
-103 NAEGFLLAI
+103 NSEGLLLAI
-112 LKVREFWSPNKKDEA
+112 LKTQELWSPNKQDEA
-127 NSIFKTIDE
+127 YSVFGTIDP
-136 NHPGVGYLFNHTN
+136 NHPGVNYLFNHTN
-149 SNYISGELIPIQSNK
+149 NNYISGKLMPIDSNK

-172 KSPQEVRD
+172 KTPQEVRD
-180 LFRSKRWQDVIAF
+180 LFQLNNWNDVIAF

-206 TRLAMEQHNAKLLI
+206 TRLAMEEHNAKLLI

-247 YPENSVELSLI
+247 YPKNSVELSLI

-277 KNYGCNY
+277 KNYGCNH
-284 IIIGRDHAGPG
+284 IIVGRDHAGPG
-295 VDAKGKPYY
+295 LDAEGKLYY

-329 MVFAKNKRNYLPLD
+329 MVFAKNKKTYLPLD
-343 QIKEED
+343 KIKENE
-349 QIETLSGTQ
+349 QIERLSGTE
-358 FKELLKQGTE
+358 FKKLLKERTE
-368 IPNWYSFPEVVHELR
+368 IPNWYSFPEVIHELR
-383 RRYPKLHNQGLTVF
+383 RRYPTLQNQGLTVF

-412 LVYKLMEMEDRPIT
+412 LMYKLMEMEDRPIT
-426 LLDGDIVRQHLSSEL
+426 LLDGDVVRQHLSSEL

-479 TRKTVRN
+479 TRRIVRN

-519 AGKILDFTGVSDP
+519 AGKILEFTGISDP
-532 YEEPQNPEIT
+532 YEEPVNPEII
-542 IDTSDISVEESSAII
+542 IDTSKASVEESSEII
-557 IDKLRS
+557 LDNLRS
-563 MKLLGN
+563 MKLLG

>member
-1 MIDPHGNILVSFHLS
+1 MIEPHGKTLVSFHLS
-16 KGELEEYS
+16 ADELSEYS
-24 ELSNTISSL
+24 ELSNKTASL

-44 MILNGAFSPLLT
+44 MISNGAFSPLST

-70 KLLNGVIWPI
+70 RLSNGLVWPI
-80 PIVLDVPN
+80 PIVLDVP
-88 DFLKALDKNEHISLR
+88 DQFLKSLDKNEYISLR

-112 LKVREFWSPNKKDEA
+112 LKVNEFWAPDKKEEA
-127 NSIFKTIDE
+127 NSVFKSNDP
-136 NHPGVGYLFNHTN
+136 NHPGVDYLFNHTN
-149 SNYISGELIPIQSNK
+149 NNYISGELVPIQSNK

-180 LFRSKRWQDVIAF
+180 FFRLNNWKDVVAF

-206 TRLAMEQHNAKLLI
+206 TKLAMDEHNSKLLI

-232 DHFTRVKCYQHIIKH
+232 DHFTRVKCYQHIIKY

-277 KNYGCNY
+277 QNYGCNR

-295 VDAKGKPYY
+295 VNAEGKPYY
-304 QPYDAQELISQYQE
+304 QPYDAQELIARYQE
-318 ELEIKMVPFQE
+318 ELEIKMVPFKE
-329 MVFAKNKRNYLPLD
+329 MVFAKNKKTFLPLD
-343 QIKEED
+343 K
-349 QIETLSGTQ
+349 IEQDDPIEKLSGTQ
-358 FKELLKQGTE
+358 FKEFLQQRTE
-368 IPNWYSFPEVVHELR
+368 IPNWYSFPEVIHELR
-383 RRYPKLHNQGLTVF
+383 KRFPKLHNQGLTVF

-412 LVYKLMEMEDRPIT
+412 IMYKLMETEDRPIT

-479 TRKTVRN
+479 TRKVVRN

-499 STPLSVCEERDVK
+499 ATPLSVCEERDVK
-512 GLYKRAR
+512 GLYKQAR

-532 YEEPQNPEIT
+532 YEEPENPEIT
-542 IDTSDISVEESSAII
+542 VDTSDITVEESSALIL
-557 IDKLRS
+557 DKLRS
-563 MKLLGN
+563 LKLLG

>member
-1 MIDPHGNILVSFHLS
+1 MIKPHGETLVSFHLS
-16 KGELEEYS
+16 ADELSEYS
-24 ELSNTISSL
+24 ELSNNISSL

-44 MILNGAFSPLLT
+44 MISNGAFSPLST
-56 FNNQKDYEEILLNN
+56 FNNQKDYEEILLKN
-70 KLLNGVIWPI
+70 KLSNGLVWPI
-80 PIVLDVPN
+80 PIVLDVP
-88 DFLKALDKNEHISLR
+88 DQFLKSLDKNEYISLR
-103 NAEGFLLAI
+103 NTEGFLLAI
-112 LKVREFWSPNKKDEA
+112 LKVKEFWAPNKKEEA
-127 NSIFKTIDE
+127 NLVFKSNDP
-136 NHPGVGYLFNHTN
+136 NHPGVDYLFNHTN
-149 SNYISGELIPIQSNK
+149 NNYISGELVPIQENK

-180 LFRSKRWQDVIAF
+180 FFRLNNWKDVIAF

-206 TRLAMEQHNAKLLI
+206 TKLAMDEHNSKLLI
-220 HPVIGISKPGDI
+220 HPVIGMSKPGDI
-232 DHFTRVKCYQHIIKH
+232 DHFTRVKCYQHIIKY

-277 KNYGCNY
+277 KNYGCNR

-295 VDAKGKPYY
+295 VNAEGKPYY
-304 QPYDAQELISQYQE
+304 QPYDAQELIAQYQE
-318 ELEIKMVPFQE
+318 ELEIKMVPFKE
-329 MVFAKNKRNYLPLD
+329 MVFAKNKKTYLPVD
-343 QIKEED
+343 K
-349 QIETLSGTQ
+349 IEQDDPIEKLSGTQ
-358 FKELLKQGTE
+358 FKEFLQQRTE
-368 IPNWYSFPEVVHELR
+368 IPNWYSFPEVIHELR
-383 RRYPKLHNQGLTVF
+383 KRFPKLHNQGLTVF

-412 LVYKLMEMEDRPIT
+412 IMYKLMETEDRPIT

-479 TRKTVRN
+479 TRKVVRN

-499 STPLSVCEERDVK
+499 ATPLSVCEERDTK
-512 GLYKRAR
+512 GLYKQAR

-532 YEEPQNPEIT
+532 YEEPENPEIT
-542 IDTSDISVEESSAII
+542 VDTSDITVEESSALIL
-557 IDKLRS
+557 DKLRS
-563 MKLLGN
+563 LKLLG

>member
-1 MIDPHGNILVSFHLS
+1 MIEPHGKTLVSFHLS
-16 KGELEEYS
+16 ADELSEYS
-24 ELSNTISSL
+24 ELSNKTASL

-44 MILNGAFSPLLT
+44 MIANGAFSPLST

-70 KLLNGVIWPI
+70 RLSNGLVWSI
-80 PIVLDVPN
+80 PIVLDVP
-88 DFLKALDKNEHISLR
+88 DQFLKSLDKNEYISLR

-112 LKVREFWSPNKKDEA
+112 LKVNEFWAPDKKEEA
-127 NSIFKTIDE
+127 NSVFKSNDP
-136 NHPGVGYLFNHTN
+136 NHPGVDYLFNHTN
-149 SNYISGELIPIQSNK
+149 NNYISGELVPIQSNK

-180 LFRSKRWQDVIAF
+180 FFRLNNWKDVIAF

-206 TRLAMEQHNAKLLI
+206 TKLAMDEHNSKLLI

-232 DHFTRVKCYQHIIKH
+232 DHFTRVKCYQHIIKY

-264 AGPKEALW
+264 AGPKEAVW

-277 KNYGCNY
+277 KNYGCNR

-295 VDAKGKPYY
+295 VNAEGKPYY
-304 QPYDAQELISQYQE
+304 QPYDAQELIAQYQE
-318 ELEIKMVPFQE
+318 ELEIKMVPFKE
-329 MVFAKNKRNYLPLD
+329 MVFAKNKKTFLPLD
-343 QIKEED
+343 K
-349 QIETLSGTQ
+349 IEQDDPIEKLSGTQ
-358 FKELLKQGTE
+358 FKEFLQQRTE
-368 IPNWYSFPEVVHELR
+368 IPNWYSFPEVIHELR
-383 RRYPKLHNQGLTVF
+383 KRFPKLHNQGLTVF

-412 LVYKLMEMEDRPIT
+412 IMYKLMETEDRPIT

-479 TRKTVRN
+479 TRKVVRN

-499 STPLSVCEERDVK
+499 ATPLSVCEERDVK
-512 GLYKRAR
+512 GLYKQAR

-532 YEEPQNPEIT
+532 YEEPENPEIT
-542 IDTSDISVEESSAII
+542 VDTSDITVEESSALIL
-557 IDKLRS
+557 DKLRS
-563 MKLLGN
+563 LKLLG

>member
-1 MIDPHGNILVSFHLS
+1 MIDPHGNTLVSFHLS
-16 KGELEEYS
+16 KGELQEYS

-44 MILNGAFSPLLT
+44 MISNGAFSPLLT

-70 KLLNGVIWPI
+70 KLLNGAIWPI
-80 PIVLDVPN
+80 PIVLDVPDN
-88 DFLKALDKNEHISLR
+88 FLKALDKNEHISLR

-112 LKVREFWSPNKKDEA
+112 LKVKEFWSPNKKDEA
-127 NSIFKTIDE
+127 NSVFKTIDQ
-136 NHPGVGYLFNHTN
+136 NHPGVDYLFNHTN
-149 SNYISGELIPIQSNK
+149 SNYISGELVPIQSNK

-172 KSPQEVRD
+172 KSPQAVRD
-180 LFRSKRWQDVIAF
+180 LFRSNHWKDVIAF

-232 DHFTRVKCYQHIIKH
+232 DHFTRVKCYQHIIKY
-247 YPENSVELSLI
+247 YPEDSVELSLI

-277 KNYGCNY
+277 KNYGCNH

-295 VDAKGKPYY
+295 VDAEGKPYY

-318 ELEIKMVPFQE
+318 ELEIKMIPFQE
-329 MVFAKNKRNYLPLD
+329 MVFAKNKKTYLPLD
-343 QIKEED
+343 EIKEDE
-349 QIETLSGTQ
+349 QIERLSGTQ
-358 FKELLKQGTE
+358 FKELLKQRIE
-368 IPNWYSFPEVVHELR
+368 IPSWYSFPEVIHELR

-412 LVYKLMEMEDRPIT
+412 LMYKLMEMEDRPIT

-479 TRKTVRN
+479 TRRIVRN
-486 MIDEVGSFVEIHV
+486 MIDDVGSFVEIHV

-519 AGKILDFTGVSDP
+519 AGKILEFTGVSDP
-532 YEEPQNPEIT
+532 YEEPQNPEII
-542 IDTSDISVEESSAII
+542 IDTTEISVEESSAII
-557 IDKLRS
+557 LDKLLS
-563 MKLLGN
+563 MKLLG

>member
-1 MIDPHGNILVSFHLS
+1 MIKPHGKTLVSFHLS
-16 KGELEEYS
+16 ADELSEYS
-24 ELSNTISSL
+24 ELSNKTASL

-44 MILNGAFSPLLT
+44 MIANGAFSPLST

-70 KLLNGVIWPI
+70 RLSNGLVWPI
-80 PIVLDVPN
+80 PIVLDVP
-88 DFLKALDKNEHISLR
+88 DQFLKSLDKNEYISLR

-112 LKVREFWSPNKKDEA
+112 LKVNEFWAPDKKEEA
-127 NSIFKTIDE
+127 NSVFKSNDP
-136 NHPGVGYLFNHTN
+136 NHPGVDYLFNHTN
-149 SNYISGELIPIQSNK
+149 NNYISGELVPIQSNK

-180 LFRSKRWQDVIAF
+180 FFRLNNWKDVIAF

-206 TRLAMEQHNAKLLI
+206 TKLAMDEHNSKLLI

-232 DHFTRVKCYQHIIKH
+232 DHFTRVKCYQHIIKY

-277 KNYGCNY
+277 KNYGCNR

-295 VDAKGKPYY
+295 VNAEGKPYY
-304 QPYDAQELISQYQE
+304 QPYDAQELIAQYQE
-318 ELEIKMVPFQE
+318 ELEIKMVPFKE
-329 MVFAKNKRNYLPLD
+329 MVFAKNKKTFLPLD
-343 QIKEED
+343 K
-349 QIETLSGTQ
+349 IEQDDPIEKLSGTQ
-358 FKELLKQGTE
+358 FKEFLQQRTE
-368 IPNWYSFPEVVHELR
+368 IPNWYSFPEVIHELR
-383 RRYPKLHNQGLTVF
+383 KRFPKLHNQGLTVF

-412 LVYKLMEMEDRPIT
+412 IMYKLMETEDRPIT

-479 TRKTVRN
+479 TRKVVRN

-499 STPLSVCEERDVK
+499 ATPLSVCEERDVK
-512 GLYKRAR
+512 GLYKQAR

-532 YEEPQNPEIT
+532 YEEPENPEIT
-542 IDTSDISVEESSAII
+542 VDTSDITVEESSALIL
-557 IDKLRS
+557 DKLRS
-563 MKLLGN
+563 LKLLG

>member
-1 MIDPHGNILVSFHLS
+1 MIKPHGKTLVSFHLS
-16 KGELEEYS
+16 ADELSEYS
-24 ELSNTISSL
+24 ELSNNISSL

-44 MILNGAFSPLLT
+44 MISNGAFSPLST

-70 KLLNGVIWPI
+70 KLSNGLVWPI
-80 PIVLDVPN
+80 PIVLDVP
-88 DFLKALDKNEHISLR
+88 DQFLKSLDKNEYISLR
-103 NAEGFLLAI
+103 NTEGFLLAI
-112 LKVREFWSPNKKDEA
+112 LKVKEFWAPNKKEEA
-127 NSIFKTIDE
+127 NLVFKSNDL
-136 NHPGVGYLFNHTN
+136 NHPGVDYLFNHTN
-149 SNYISGELIPIQSNK
+149 NNYISGELVPIHENK

-180 LFRSKRWQDVIAF
+180 FFRLNNWKDVIAF

-199 HRAHFEL
+199 HRAHYEL
-206 TRLAMEQHNAKLLI
+206 TKLAMDEHNSKLLI
-220 HPVIGISKPGDI
+220 HPVIGMSKPGDI
-232 DHFTRVKCYQHIIKH
+232 DHFTRVKCYQHIIKY

-277 KNYGCNY
+277 KNYGCNR

-295 VDAKGKPYY
+295 VNAEGKPYY
-304 QPYDAQELISQYQE
+304 QPYDAQELIAQYQE
-318 ELEIKMVPFQE
+318 ELEIKMVPFKE
-329 MVFAKNKRNYLPLD
+329 MVFAKNKKTYLPLD
-343 QIKEED
+343 K
-349 QIETLSGTQ
+349 IEQDDPIEKLSGTQ
-358 FKELLKQGTE
+358 FKELLQQRTE
-368 IPNWYSFPEVVHELR
+368 IPTWYSFPEVIHELR
-383 RRYPKLHNQGLTVF
+383 KRFPKLHNQGLTVF

-412 LVYKLMEMEDRPIT
+412 IMYKLMETEDRPIT

-479 TRKTVRN
+479 TRKVVRN

-499 STPLSVCEERDVK
+499 ATPLSVCEERDTK
-512 GLYKRAR
+512 GLYKQAR

-532 YEEPQNPEIT
+532 YEEPENPEIT
-542 IDTSDISVEESSAII
+542 VDTSDITVEESSALIL
-557 IDKLRS
+557 DKLRS
-563 MKLLGN
+563 LKLLG

>member
-1 MIDPHGNILVSFHLS
+1 MIEPHGKILVSFHLS
-16 KGELEEYS
+16 ADELSEYS
-24 ELSNTISSL
+24 ELSNKTASL

-44 MILNGAFSPLLT
+44 MIVNGAFSPLST

-70 KLLNGVIWPI
+70 RLSNGLVWPI
-80 PIVLDVPN
+80 PIVLDVP
-88 DFLKALDKNEHISLR
+88 DQFLKSLDKNEYISLR

-112 LKVREFWSPNKKDEA
+112 LKVNEFWAPDKKEEA
-127 NSIFKTIDE
+127 NSVFKSNDP
-136 NHPGVGYLFNHTN
+136 NHPGVDYLFNHTN
-149 SNYISGELIPIQSNK
+149 NNYISGELVPIQSNK

-180 LFRSKRWQDVIAF
+180 FFRLNNWKDVIAF

-206 TRLAMEQHNAKLLI
+206 TKLAMDEHNSKLLI

-232 DHFTRVKCYQHIIKH
+232 DHFTRVKCYQHIIKY

-264 AGPKEALW
+264 AGPKEAVW

-277 KNYGCNY
+277 KNYGCNR

-295 VDAKGKPYY
+295 VNAEGKPYY
-304 QPYDAQELISQYQE
+304 QPYDAQELIAQYQE
-318 ELEIKMVPFQE
+318 ELEIKMVPFKE
-329 MVFAKNKRNYLPLD
+329 MVFAKNKKTFLPLD
-343 QIKEED
+343 K
-349 QIETLSGTQ
+349 IEQDDPIEKLSGTQ
-358 FKELLKQGTE
+358 FKEFLQQRTE
-368 IPNWYSFPEVVHELR
+368 IPNWYSFPEVIHELR
-383 RRYPKLHNQGLTVF
+383 KRFPKLHNQGLTVF

-412 LVYKLMEMEDRPIT
+412 IMYKLMETEDRPIT

-479 TRKTVRN
+479 TRKVVRN

-499 STPLSVCEERDVK
+499 ATPLSVCEERDVK
-512 GLYKRAR
+512 GLYKQAR

-532 YEEPQNPEIT
+532 YEEPENPEIT
-542 IDTSDISVEESSAII
+542 VDTSDITVEESSALIL
-557 IDKLRS
+557 DKLRS
-563 MKLLGN
+563 LKLLG

>member
-1 MIDPHGNILVSFHLS
+1 MIDPHGNKLVSFHLS

-70 KLLNGVIWPI
+70 KLLNGEIWPI

-136 NHPGVGYLFNHTN
+136 NHPGVDYLFNHTN
-149 SNYISGELIPIQSNK
+149 SNYISGELMPIQSNK

-358 FKELLKQGTE
+358 FKELLQQRTE

>member
-1 MIDPHGNILVSFHLS
+1 MINPHGNTLVTFHLS
-16 KGELEEYS
+16 KDDLQEYS
-24 ELSNTISSL
+24 ELSNTIPSL

-44 MILNGAFSPLLT
+44 MISNGAFSPLLT
-56 FNNQKDYEEILLNN
+56 FNNQKDYEEVLLNN
-70 KLLNGVIWPI
+70 KLLNGAIWPI
-80 PIVLDVPN
+80 PIVLDVPDN
-88 DFLKALDKNEHISLR
+88 FLKALDKNEHISLR

-112 LKVREFWSPNKKDEA
+112 LKVKEFWSPNKKDEA
-127 NSIFKTIDE
+127 NSVFKTIDQ
-136 NHPGVGYLFNHTN
+136 NHPGVDYLFNHTN
-149 SNYISGELIPIQSNK
+149 SNYISGELVPIQSNK

-180 LFRSKRWQDVIAF
+180 LFQSNHWKDVIAF

-206 TRLAMEQHNAKLLI
+206 TRLAMEQHNAKLLM
-220 HPVIGISKPGDI
+220 HPVVGISKPGDI
-232 DHFTRVKCYQHIIKH
+232 DHFTRVKCYQHIIKY
-247 YPENSVELSLI
+247 YPEDSVELSLI

-277 KNYGCNY
+277 KNYGCNH

-295 VDAKGKPYY
+295 VDAEGKPYY

-318 ELEIKMVPFQE
+318 ELEIKMIPFQE
-329 MVFAKNKRNYLPLD
+329 MVFAKNKKTYLPLD
-343 QIKEED
+343 EIKEGE
-349 QIETLSGTQ
+349 QIERLSGTQ
-358 FKELLKQGTE
+358 FKELLKQRIE
-368 IPNWYSFPEVVHELR
+368 IPSWYSFPEVIHELR

-412 LVYKLMEMEDRPIT
+412 LMYKLMEMEDRPIT

-479 TRKTVRN
+479 TRRIVRN
-486 MIDEVGSFVEIHV
+486 MIDDVGSFIEIHV

-519 AGKILDFTGVSDP
+519 AGKILEFTGVSDP

-542 IDTSDISVEESSAII
+542 IDTSDITVEESSEII
-557 IDKLRS
+557 LDKLLS
-563 MKLLGN
+563 MRLLG

>member
-1 MIDPHGNILVSFHLS
+1 MIKPHGKTLVSFHLS
-16 KGELEEYS
+16 ADELSEYS
-24 ELSNTISSL
+24 ELSNKTASL
-33 TLSLKQQCDLE
+33 TLSLKQQCDFE
-44 MILNGAFSPLLT
+44 MISNGAFSPLST

-70 KLLNGVIWPI
+70 KLSNGLVWPI
-80 PIVLDVPN
+80 PIVLDVP
-88 DFLKALDKNEHISLR
+88 DQFLKSLDKNEYISLR
-103 NAEGFLLAI
+103 NTEGFLLAI
-112 LKVREFWSPNKKDEA
+112 LKVKEFWAPNKKEEA
-127 NSIFKTIDE
+127 NLVFKSNDP
-136 NHPGVGYLFNHTN
+136 NHPGVDYLFNHTN
-149 SNYISGELIPIQSNK
+149 NNYISGELVPIQENK

-180 LFRSKRWQDVIAF
+180 FFRLNNWKDVIAF

-199 HRAHFEL
+199 HRAHYEL
-206 TRLAMEQHNAKLLI
+206 TKLAMDEHNSKLLI
-220 HPVIGISKPGDI
+220 HPVVGISKPGDI
-232 DHFTRVKCYQHIIKH
+232 DHFTRVKCYQHIIKY

-277 KNYGCNY
+277 KNYGCNR

-295 VDAKGKPYY
+295 VNAEGKPYY
-304 QPYDAQELISQYQE
+304 QPYDAQELIAQYQE
-318 ELEIKMVPFQE
+318 ELEIKMVPFKE
-329 MVFAKNKRNYLPLD
+329 MVFAKNKKTYLPLD
-343 QIKEED
+343 K
-349 QIETLSGTQ
+349 IEQDDPIEKLSGTQ
-358 FKELLKQGTE
+358 FKELLQQRTE
-368 IPNWYSFPEVVHELR
+368 IPTWYSFPEVIHELR
-383 RRYPKLHNQGLTVF
+383 KRFPKLHNQGLTVF

-412 LVYKLMEMEDRPIT
+412 IMYKLMETEDRPIT

-479 TRKTVRN
+479 TRKVVRN

-499 STPLSVCEERDVK
+499 ATPLSVCEERDTK
-512 GLYKRAR
+512 GLYKQAR

-532 YEEPQNPEIT
+532 YEEPENPEIT
-542 IDTSDISVEESSAII
+542 VDTSDITVEESSALIL
-557 IDKLRS
+557 DKLRS
-563 MKLLGN
+563 LKLLG

>member
-1 MIDPHGNILVSFHLS
+1 MIKPHGKTLVSFHLS
-16 KGELEEYS
+16 ADKLSEYS
-24 ELSNTISSL
+24 ELSNNISSL

-44 MILNGAFSPLLT
+44 MISNGAFSPLST

-70 KLLNGVIWPI
+70 KLSNGLVWPI
-80 PIVLDVPN
+80 PIVLDVP
-88 DFLKALDKNEHISLR
+88 DQFLKSLDKNEYISLR
-103 NAEGFLLAI
+103 NTEGFLLAI
-112 LKVREFWSPNKKDEA
+112 LKVKEFWAPNKKEEA
-127 NSIFKTIDE
+127 NLVFKSNDL
-136 NHPGVGYLFNHTN
+136 NHPGVDYLFNHTN
-149 SNYISGELIPIQSNK
+149 NNYISGELIPIQANK

-180 LFRSKRWQDVIAF
+180 FFRLNNWKDVIAF

-199 HRAHFEL
+199 HRAHYEL
-206 TRLAMEQHNAKLLI
+206 TKLAMDEHNSKLLI
-220 HPVIGISKPGDI
+220 HPVIGMSKPGDI
-232 DHFTRVKCYQHIIKH
+232 DHFTRVKCYQHIIKY

-277 KNYGCNY
+277 KNYGCNR

-295 VDAKGKPYY
+295 VNAEGKPYY
-304 QPYDAQELISQYQE
+304 QPYDAQELIAQYQE
-318 ELEIKMVPFQE
+318 ELEIKMVPFKE
-329 MVFAKNKRNYLPLD
+329 MVFAKNKKTYLPLD
-343 QIKEED
+343 K
-349 QIETLSGTQ
+349 IEQDDPIEKLSGTQ
-358 FKELLKQGTE
+358 FKELLQQRTE
-368 IPNWYSFPEVVHELR
+368 IPTWYSFPEVIHELR
-383 RRYPKLHNQGLTVF
+383 KRFPKLHNQGLTVF

-412 LVYKLMEMEDRPIT
+412 IMYKLMETEDRPIT

-479 TRKTVRN
+479 TRKVVRN

-499 STPLSVCEERDVK
+499 ATPLSVCEERDTK
-512 GLYKRAR
+512 GLYKQAR

-532 YEEPQNPEIT
+532 YEEPENPEIT
-542 IDTSDISVEESSAII
+542 VDTSDITVEESSALIL
-557 IDKLRS
+557 DKLRS
-563 MKLLGN
+563 LKLLG

>member
-1 MIDPHGNILVSFHLS
+1 MIEPHGKTLVSFHLS
-16 KGELEEYS
+16 ADELSEYS
-24 ELSNTISSL
+24 ELSNKTASL

-44 MILNGAFSPLLT
+44 MIANGAFSPLST

-70 KLLNGVIWPI
+70 KLSNGLVWPI
-80 PIVLDVPN
+80 PIVLDVP
-88 DFLKALDKNEHISLR
+88 DQFLKSLDKNEYISLR
-103 NAEGFLLAI
+103 NTEGFLLAI
-112 LKVREFWSPNKKDEA
+112 LKVKEFWTPNKKEEA
-127 NSIFKTIDE
+127 NLVFKSNDL
-136 NHPGVGYLFNHTN
+136 NHPGVDYLFNHTN
-149 SNYISGELIPIQSNK
+149 NNYISGELVPIHENK

-180 LFRSKRWQDVIAF
+180 FFRLNNWKDVIAF

-206 TRLAMEQHNAKLLI
+206 TKLAMDEHNSKLLI
-220 HPVIGISKPGDI
+220 HPVVGISKPGDI
-232 DHFTRVKCYQHIIKH
+232 DHFTRVKCYQHIIKY

-277 KNYGCNY
+277 KNYGCNR

-295 VDAKGKPYY
+295 VNAEGKPYY
-304 QPYDAQELISQYQE
+304 QPYDAQELIAQYQE
-318 ELEIKMVPFQE
+318 ELEIKMVPFKE
-329 MVFAKNKRNYLPLD
+329 MVFAKNKKTYLPLD
-343 QIKEED
+343 K
-349 QIETLSGTQ
+349 IEQDDPIEKLSGTQ
-358 FKELLKQGTE
+358 FKELLQQRTE
-368 IPNWYSFPEVVHELR
+368 IPTWYSFPEVIHELR
-383 RRYPKLHNQGLTVF
+383 KRFPKLHNQGLTVF

-412 LVYKLMEMEDRPIT
+412 IMYKLMETEDRPIT

-479 TRKTVRN
+479 TRKVVRN

-499 STPLSVCEERDVK
+499 ATPLSVCEERDTK
-512 GLYKRAR
+512 GLYKQAR

-532 YEEPQNPEIT
+532 YEEPENPEIT
-542 IDTSDISVEESSAII
+542 VDTSDITVEESSALIL
-557 IDKLRS
+557 DKLRS
-563 MKLLGN
+563 LKLLG

>member
-1 MIDPHGNILVSFHLS
+1 MIEPHGKTLVSFHLS
-16 KGELEEYS
+16 ADELSEYS
-24 ELSNTISSL
+24 ELSNKTASL

-44 MILNGAFSPLLT
+44 MISNGAFSPLST

-70 KLLNGVIWPI
+70 KLSNGLVWPI
-80 PIVLDVPN
+80 PIVLDVP
-88 DFLKALDKNEHISLR
+88 DQFLKSLDKNEYISLR

-112 LKVREFWSPNKKDEA
+112 LKVNEFWAPDKKEEA
-127 NSIFKTIDE
+127 NSVFKSNDP
-136 NHPGVGYLFNHTN
+136 NHPGVDYLFNHTN
-149 SNYISGELIPIQSNK
+149 NNYISGELVPIQSNK

-180 LFRSKRWQDVIAF
+180 FFRLNNWKDVIAF

-206 TRLAMEQHNAKLLI
+206 TKLAMDEHNSKLLI

-232 DHFTRVKCYQHIIKH
+232 DHFTRVKCYQHIIKY

-277 KNYGCNY
+277 QNYGCNR

-295 VDAKGKPYY
+295 VNAEGKPYY
-304 QPYDAQELISQYQE
+304 QPYDAQELIARYQE
-318 ELEIKMVPFQE
+318 ELEIKMVPFKE
-329 MVFAKNKRNYLPLD
+329 MVFAKNKKTFLPLD
-343 QIKEED
+343 K
-349 QIETLSGTQ
+349 IEQNDPIEKLSGTQ
-358 FKELLKQGTE
+358 FKELLQQRTE
-368 IPNWYSFPEVVHELR
+368 IPSWYSFPEVIHELR
-383 RRYPKLHNQGLTVF
+383 KRFPKLHNQGLTVF

-412 LVYKLMEMEDRPIT
+412 IMYKLMETEDRPIT

-479 TRKTVRN
+479 TRKVVRN

-499 STPLSVCEERDVK
+499 ATPLSVCEERDVK
-512 GLYKRAR
+512 GLYKQAR

-532 YEEPQNPEIT
+532 YEEPENPEIT
-542 IDTSDISVEESSAII
+542 VDTSDITVEESSALIL
-557 IDKLRS
+557 DKLRS
-563 MKLLGN
+563 LKLLG